1 MDPLLTRSQQDNSDV
16 SNVQVL
22 GSSLYSSYSISL
34 ELAGILLT
42 IALIGAVVIAR
53 KNTQENAP
61 LGTGQV
67 PAE

>member
-1 MDPLLTRSQQDNSDV
+1 VT
-16 SNVQVL
+16 NVQVL
-22 GSSLYSSYSISL
+22 GSSLYSTYSISL